1 MKRSSKQAMKIVR
14 DEMVERLR
22 DLESKQWRDWA
33 PTQKLRKRK
42 VLSIWGDVSY
52 RYTSYCCFIYCGMC
66 WWWCGR
72 MFIRLV
78 SIDLIS
84 LLIVLQVC
92 MKFSSLVSLSAE
104 GCAAGSPTPPA
115 ERLVPFWQVDRSFWG
130 RWKHLWSQRE
140 TVNRACRQTWW
151 SWWP

>member
-1 MKRSSKQAMKIVR
+1 
-14 DEMVERLR
+14 
-22 DLESKQWRDWA
+22 
-33 PTQKLRKRK
+33 
-42 VLSIWGDVSY
+42 
-52 RYTSYCCFIYCGMC
+52 
-66 WWWCGR
+66 

-130 RWKHLWSQRE
+130 DESIFGLRE
-140 TVNRACRQTWW
+140 KQSTEHAGRHDDHDDHN
-151 SWWP
+151 